1 MMLKETII
9 CLYDT
14 YENIPQ
20 NSQNFIEAIYEK
32 KGSESKE
39 IKEFI
44 GNNLEITMISTQP
57 EKQNRGPRNNQKL
70 KILYLAKILLE
81 NTDANHDMTLQEIID
96 QLAAY
101 DVTAERKSLY
111 DDIAQLDAFG
121 IQIKKTQYGKT
132 YHYKVSNRDFE
143 LAELKLLV
151 DSVASAKFI
160 TEEKSDQLIKK
171 IEHLA
176 SKQEASMLQ
185 RQVYVSGRVKSMNK
199 DIMENVDAIHNA
211 IAQNLKIS
219 FQYFQWNRKKEPE
232 LRRNGERYIISPW
245 GLSWDDENYYL
256 VGYDSQADMIK
267 HYRVDKMLKIKVESA
282 RREGRNKFEKID
294 MAAYAKKMFG
304 MFDGEEQT
312 VEILCENGL
321 AGVMLDRLG
330 KDVPMLKVDE
340 EHFRVVTKVAASNH
354 FIHWVMA
361 LGSGAKIT
369 APENLVKEVKEEIQ
383 RLSAQYAK

>member
-1 MMLKETII
+1 MLKETII

-39 IKEFI
+39 TKEFI

-81 NTDANHDMTLQEIID
+81 NTDVNHDMTLQEIID

-111 DDIAQLDAFG
+111 DDLAQLDAFG